1 MTTRWRERAMVTK
14 LMGHRLE
21 YIGDNKVEGESDGD

>member
-21 YIGDNKVEGESDGD
+21 STGDDKVKGESDGD